1 MTVGGEPLDLTPE
14 DVLVTTE
21 QAGDWAS
28 ASDAGLTV
36 ALSTALTPEL
46 EAEGR
51 ARDFVR
57 LVQEAR
63 KAAGL
68 DLADRVRVTYDA
80 TDPDRAAAV
89 EAWSEYVK
97 GETLAD
103 SLEAGET
110 DGEPVAVMRA

>member
-1 MTVGGEPLDLTPE
+1 M
-14 DVLVTTE
+14 
-21 QAGDWAS
+21 
-28 ASDAGLTV
+28 

-46 EAEGR
+46 EVEGR

-68 DLADRVRVTYDA
+68 ELTDRVRVTYDPSDA
-80 TDPDRAAAV
+80 ERAAAV
-89 EAWSEYVK
+89 EAWAEYVR

-103 SLEAGET
+103 SLGPGET
-110 DGEPVAVMRA
+110 GGEAVRVIKA